1 MCVMHI
7 NDLYW
12 AAGGVVF
19 IQLRRGFVA
28 WLGKERRKKERRET
42 ERKREREKREMQRAK
57 EREKERERA
66 RDSDRQM
73 DRHTERETE
82 KREMG
87 RRPGGGV
94 HCPVHAAWESC
105 GDVVWVSMRS
115 CMVTGARWCVTRDE
129 RACV

>member
-1 MCVMHI
+1 MCVIHI

-12 AAGGVVF
+12 AAGGVF

-57 EREKERERA
+57 EREKEREHA
-66 RDSDRQM
+66 RDRQM
-73 DRHTERETE
+73 DGQTERETE

-87 RRPGGGV
+87 RRRVGGAL
-94 HCPVHAAWESC
+94 VHAAWESC
-105 GDVVWVSMRS
+105 GDVVWASMRL